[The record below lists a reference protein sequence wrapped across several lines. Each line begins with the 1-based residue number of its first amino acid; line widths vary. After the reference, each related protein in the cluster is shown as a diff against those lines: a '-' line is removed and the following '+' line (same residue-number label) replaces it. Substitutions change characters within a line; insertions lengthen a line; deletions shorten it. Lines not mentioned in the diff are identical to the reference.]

1 VTGPPASVTEAGP
14 LRQAGRGIGRA
25 AALIG
30 GITVIARM
38 VGFGRQLVF
47 AHTVGSHCLG
57 TAYATANQVPNIIYD
72 IVLGG
77 ALTSAIVPVLAG
89 AAALRAQY
97 RPVPGARPGNPG
109 AESVPAGGVPADAGH
124 TAGGHAGGG
133 RVANGH
139 MGGAPSAGGS
149 PGASPARPGQPPP
162 APSRPET
169 SGPGTSRAAAA
180 GAGTAATGTT
190 AADVTAAG
198 TTRAGVAGAGT
209 TPALTAEAGKAEAG
223 TAGQRAVTATAR
235 LGADAEAAQIASA
248 LLTWTVVLLAPASLI
263 VALVAHPLTSLLL
276 GGVPHCAQSA
286 VVSLSSRMLVVFAPQ
301 ILLYGLAVVLY
312 GILQAHRRFTAPA
325 LAPVVSSVVVIGA
338 YLAFVPL
345 AAGHR
350 GGLAGLPLSAELMLS
365 VGTTAGVAALMVT
378 ALGPA
383 LRLRLR
389 LRPTLRFPPSVARRV
404 RALAAV
410 GVAAFVAQ
418 DTALV
423 VVIVLANGHQGAGA
437 VVLYNYGWQMFFV
450 PYAVLAVP
458 IATSVFPLLSA
469 ATGGEFD
476 RTAAG
481 AVRAAMLVS
490 WLGAALL
497 AGAAWPAARLFVT
510 HPQQVHQLALTFL
523 AFAPGLVGF
532 GLSAALSRV
541 LFASGRSRVAA
552 TALVGGW
559 LVVIAVDVAAVP
571 LVDARWVVPVLGLG
585 NTIGLTYTGIA
596 LVLAVRN
603 ARGTAALRGS
613 ARAAGAGLAGAVA
626 GGAAGA
632 LVSASLPVSG
642 FIPNAMVTVLACL
655 GAAAV
660 FGVAALMLDG
670 GDLRALA
677 ARSAGRWAR

>member
-30 GITVIARM
+30 GITVVARV

-77 ALTSAIVPVLAG
+77 ALTSAIVPVLAV
-89 AAALRAQY
+89 AAARRAPY
-97 RPVPGARPGNPG
+97 HPAGEGGTAGRRAGEGRTGDRPSSGSVPGG
-109 AESVPAGGVPADAGH
+109 SVPGGSVP
-124 TAGGHAGGG
+124 GG
-133 RVANGH
+133 RAAEAG
-139 MGGAPSAGGS
+139 PSAG
-149 PGASPARPGQPPP
+149 ADD
-162 APSRPET
+162 
-169 SGPGTSRAAAA
+169 
-180 GAGTAATGTT
+180 AGTAAGGARPAPGTT
-190 AADVTAAG
+190 TDGGARPAP
-198 TTRAGVAGAGT
+198 GAGL
-209 TPALTAEAGKAEAG
+209 TP
-223 TAGQRAVTATAR
+223 
-235 LGADAEAAQIASA
+235 DAEAAQIASA
-248 LLTWTVVLLAPASLI
+248 LLTWTIVLLAPASLL
-263 VALVAHPLTSLLL
+263 VALAARPLTSLLL
-276 GGVPHCAQSA
+276 AGVPHCAQA
-286 VVSLSSRMLVVFAPQ
+286 TVVSVSSRMLAVFAPQ

-350 GGLAGLPLSAELMLS
+350 GSLAGLPPAAELMLS
-365 VGTTAGVAALMVT
+365 VGTTAGVAALMLT

-389 LRPTLRFPPSVARRV
+389 LRPTLRFPPGVARRV

-418 DTALV
+418 DASLV
-423 VVIVLANGHQGAGA
+423 AVIVLANGHQGAGA

-458 IATSVFPLLSA
+458 IATSAFPLLSA
-469 ATGGEFD
+469 TSGAEFD
-476 RTAAG
+476 RTAA
-481 AVRAAMLVS
+481 AATRAAMLVS

-497 AGAAWPAARLFVT
+497 AAAAWPAARLFVT
-510 HPQQVHQLALTFL
+510 HPQQVRQLALTFI

-552 TALVGGW
+552 ASLVGGW
-559 LVVIAVDVAAVP
+559 LVVIVVDVVTVP
-571 LVDARWVVPVLGLG
+571 LVAARWVVPVLGLG
-585 NTIGLTYTGIA
+585 NTIGLTYTGVA
-596 LVLAVRN
+596 LLAAVRGT
-603 ARGTAALRGS
+603 RGAAALTGS
-613 ARAAGAGLAGAVA
+613 ARAAGAGLAGAAA

-642 FIPNAMVTVLACL
+642 FIPNAAATVLACL
-655 GAAAV
+655 VAATV
-660 FGVAALMLDG
+660 FGVAALVLDG

-677 ARSAGRWAR
+677 ARIAGRWSR

>member
-1 VTGPPASVTEAGP
+1 VTGPSASVTEAGP
-14 LRQAGRGIGRA
+14 LRQAGRSIGRA

-30 GITVIARM
+30 GITVIARV

-89 AAALRAQY
+89 AAAARQAPY
-97 RPVPGARPGNPG
+97 RPAGKGRTTVRAGNGEAGIGETGNGEKGNGQARNGHPGGPAAASANG
-109 AESVPAGGVPADAGH
+109 AAPAGGTP
-124 TAGGHAGGG
+124 AGGTPAGGT
-133 RVANGH
+133 
-139 MGGAPSAGGS
+139 P
-149 PGASPARPGQPPP
+149 
-162 APSRPET
+162 
-169 SGPGTSRAAAA
+169 A
-180 GAGTAATGTT
+180 GAALAGRALPA
-190 AADVTAAG
+190 TAAG
-198 TTRAGVAGAGT
+198 TTDGAGQG
-209 TPALTAEAGKAEAG
+209 P
-223 TAGQRAVTATAR
+223 
-235 LGADAEAAQIASA
+235 DAEAAQIASA

-263 VALVAHPLTSLLL
+263 IVLAARPLASLLL
-276 GGVPHCAQSA
+276 AGVPHCSEATE
-286 VVSLSSRMLVVFAPQ
+286 VMVSSRMLVVFAPQ

-350 GGLAGLPLSAELMLS
+350 GGLASLPLAAELMLS
-365 VGTTAGVAALMVT
+365 VGTTAGVAALMLT

-383 LRLRLR
+383 VRLRLR
-389 LRPTLRFPPSVARRV
+389 LRPTLRFPPGVARRV

-418 DTALV
+418 DASLV
-423 VVIVLANGHQGAGA
+423 AVIVLANGHQGEGA

-458 IATSVFPLLSA
+458 IATSAFPLLSA
-469 ATGGEFD
+469 ASGAEFD
-476 RTAAG
+476 RTAA
-481 AVRAAMLVS
+481 AATRAAMLVS

-497 AGAAWPAARLFVT
+497 AGAALPAARLFVS
-510 HPQQVHQLALTFL
+510 HPEQVRQLALAFA

-532 GLSAALSRV
+532 GLAAALSRV

-552 TALVGGW
+552 AALVGGW

-571 LVDARWVVPVLGLG
+571 LVEGRWVVPVLGLG
-585 NTIGLTYTGIA
+585 NTIGLSYTGIA
-596 LVLAVRN
+596 LLAAVRGT
-603 ARGTAALRGS
+603 RGAAALRGS

-642 FIPNAMVTVLACL
+642 FIPNATVTLLACL
-655 GAAAV
+655 SAAAV
-660 FGVAALMLDG
+660 FGVTALALDG

-677 ARSAGRWAR
+677 ARAAGRWSR

>member
-1 VTGPPASVTEAGP
+1 MTGPPASVTEAGP

-30 GITVIARM
+30 GITVIARV

-89 AAALRAQY
+89 AAILRAQY
-97 RPVPGARPGNPG
+97 RPVAGDRAGKPGPGN
-109 AESVPAGGVPADAGH
+109 VPAGDIPADTGHAAGDRA
-124 TAGGHAGGG
+124 AGGHAAGG
-133 RVANGH
+133 RAANGH
-139 MGGAPSAGGS
+139 MGGVPAAGGS
-149 PGASPARPGQPPP
+149 PGAA
-162 APSRPET
+162 
-169 SGPGTSRAAAA
+169 
-180 GAGTAATGTT
+180 
-190 AADVTAAG
+190 
-198 TTRAGVAGAGT
+198 T
-209 TPALTAEAGKAEAG
+209 TPALTAGTGTAEAG
-223 TAGQRAVTATAR
+223 TAGQRAVTGSAR
-235 LGADAEAAQIASA
+235 LGADAEAAQTASA
-248 LLTWTVVLLAPASLI
+248 LLTWTVVLLAPASVI
-263 VALVAHPLTSLLL
+263 VALAAHPLTSLLI

-286 VVSLSSRMLVVFAPQ
+286 VVEVSSRMLVVFAPQ

-345 AAGHR
+345 AAGHH
-350 GGLAGLPLSAELMLS
+350 GGLAGLPLPAQLMLS

-389 LRPTLRFPPSVARRV
+389 LRPTLRFPPGVARRV

-418 DTALV
+418 DAALV

-469 ATGGEFD
+469 ATGAEFD

-552 TALVGGW
+552 FALVGGW

-596 LVLAVRN
+596 LLAAVRGT
-603 ARGTAALRGS
+603 RGTAALDGS

-626 GGAAGA
+626 GGAVGA

-655 GAAAV
+655 GAAVV
-660 FGVAALMLDG
+660 FGVAALVLDG

>member
-1 VTGPPASVTEAGP
+1 VTGPPVSVTEAGP

-30 GITVIARM
+30 GITVVARV

-97 RPVPGARPGNPG
+97 RPVADDRPGG
-109 AESVPAGGVPADAGH
+109 REAGKVPAGRMPAGSGH
-124 TAGGHAGGG
+124 TGGARAANGRTGSAQAAGGQ
-133 RVANGH
+133 
-139 MGGAPSAGGS
+139 
-149 PGASPARPGQPPP
+149 PGAGQAGPASPRA
-162 APSRPET
+162 ET
-169 SGPGTSRAAAA
+169 SGPGTSRATEA
-180 GAGTAATGTT
+180 G
-190 AADVTAAG
+190 AG
-198 TTRAGVAGAGT
+198 TTRAGTAEAGAADTATAGAGT
-209 TPALTAEAGKAEAG
+209 AGAGTAGAGAARSG
-223 TAGQRAVTATAR
+223 TAGQRAVTGSAR
-235 LGADAEAAQIASA
+235 SGADAEAAQIASA

-263 VALVAHPLTSLLL
+263 VAVVAHPLTSMLL
-276 GGVPHCAQSA
+276 GGVPRCAQSA
-286 VVSLSSRMLVVFAPQ
+286 VVMVSSRMLVVFAPQ

-365 VGTTAGVAALMVT
+365 VGTTAGVAALMLT

-389 LRPTLRFPPSVARRV
+389 LRPTLRFPPGVARRV

-418 DTALV
+418 DAALV
-423 VVIVLANGHQGAGA
+423 VVIVLANRHQGAGA

-469 ATGGEFD
+469 AAGGEFD

-490 WLGAALL
+490 WLGAAVL
-497 AGAAWPAARLFVT
+497 AGVAWPAARLFVT
-510 HPQQVHQLALTFL
+510 HPEQVRQLALTFI

-552 TALVGGW
+552 VALVGGW
-559 LVVIAVDVAAVP
+559 LVVIAVDVVAVP
-571 LVDARWVVPVLGLG
+571 LVNARWVVPVLGLG

-596 LVLAVRN
+596 LLAAVRGT
-603 ARGTAALRGS
+603 RGVAALRGS

-626 GGAAGA
+626 GGAVGA

-642 FIPNAMVTVLACL
+642 FVPNAMVTVLACL

-660 FGVAALMLDG
+660 FGVAALVLDG

>member
-1 VTGPPASVTEAGP
+1 VTEAGP
-14 LRQAGRGIGRA
+14 LRQVGRGIGRA
-25 AALIG
+25 AALIA
-30 GITVIARM
+30 GITVIARV

-97 RPVPGARPGNPG
+97 RPVAGDRPGKPEAG
-109 AESVPAGGVPADAGH
+109 KVPAGDIPAGSSHTGGGQAANGHVGGVPA
-124 TAGGHAGGG
+124 
-133 RVANGH
+133 
-139 MGGAPSAGGS
+139 AGGS
-149 PGASPARPGQPPP
+149 PGAGPPPP
-162 APSRPET
+162 APARA
-169 SGPGTSRAAAA
+169 GMAAAEA
-180 GAGTAATGTT
+180 ARAGT
-190 AADVTAAG
+190 
-198 TTRAGVAGAGT
+198 AGAGT
-209 TPALTAEAGKAEAG
+209 TPALTAGAE
-223 TAGQRAVTATAR
+223 TAGQHAVAGNAR

-263 VALVAHPLTSLLL
+263 VALVAHPLSSLLL
-276 GGVPHCAQSA
+276 GGVPHCAQAA
-286 VVSLSSRMLVVFAPQ
+286 VVTVSSRMLVVFAPQ

-350 GGLAGLPLSAELMLS
+350 GGLAGLPLPAELMLS

-389 LRPTLRFPPSVARRV
+389 LRPTLRFPSGVARRV

-418 DTALV
+418 DAALV

-510 HPQQVHQLALTFL
+510 HPEQVRQLALTFV

-552 TALVGGW
+552 AALVGGW

-596 LVLAVRN
+596 LLAAVRST
-603 ARGTAALRGS
+603 RGTAALRGS

-626 GGAAGA
+626 GGAVGA
-632 LVSASLPVSG
+632 LVSAGLPVSG
-642 FIPNAMVTVLACL
+642 FIPNAVVTVLACL
-655 GAAAV
+655 GAATV
-660 FGVAALMLDG
+660 FGVAALVLDG

-677 ARSAGRWAR
+677 ARSAGRWSR

>member
-1 VTGPPASVTEAGP
+1 MTGPPASVTEASP

-30 GITVIARM
+30 GLTVIARV

-77 ALTSAIVPVLAG
+77 ALTGAIVPVLAG
-89 AAALRAQY
+89 AAAHRAQY
-97 RPVPGARPGNPG
+97 RPVGNGGPPNRQAG
-109 AESVPAGGVPADAGH
+109 QAPAGQVQ
-124 TAGGHAGGG
+124 
-133 RVANGH
+133 VANGRP
-139 MGGAPSAGGS
+139 GGAPAAERAGEQ
-149 PGASPARPGQPPP
+149 AV
-162 APSRPET
+162 
-169 SGPGTSRAAAA
+169 GTS
-180 GAGTAATGTT
+180 
-190 AADVTAAG
+190 
-198 TTRAGVAGAGT
+198 
-209 TPALTAEAGKAEAG
+209 
-223 TAGQRAVTATAR
+223 AR
-235 LGADAEAAQIASA
+235 RSADAEAGQIASA

-263 VALVAHPLTSLLL
+263 IALIAHPLASVLLS
-276 GGVPHCAQSA
+276 GVPHCSQVAE
-286 VVSLSSRMLVVFAPQ
+286 VETSSRMLVVFAPQ
-301 ILLYGLAVVLY
+301 ILLYGLAVVFY

-325 LAPVVSSVVVIGA
+325 LAPVVSSVVVIAA

-350 GGLAGLPLSAELMLS
+350 GGLASLPPAAELVLS
-365 VGTTAGVAALMVT
+365 VGTTAGVAALMLT

-389 LRPTLRFPPSVARRV
+389 LRPTLRFPPGVARRV

-410 GVAAFVAQ
+410 GIAAFVAQ
-418 DTALV
+418 DAALV
-423 VVIVLANGHQGAGA
+423 TVIVLANGHQGEGA

-469 ATGGEFD
+469 ASGEEFD
-476 RTAAG
+476 RTAAR
-481 AVRAAMLVS
+481 AARAAMLVS

-497 AGAAWPAARLFVT
+497 AGAAWPAARLFVA
-510 HPQQVHQLALTFL
+510 HPEQVRQLALAFV

-532 GLSAALSRV
+532 GLAAALSRV

-552 TALVGGW
+552 AALVGGW

-571 LVDARWVVPVLGLG
+571 LVAGRWVVPVLGLG

-596 LVLAVRN
+596 LLAAVRGT
-603 ARGTAALRGS
+603 RGVAALRGS
-613 ARAAGAGLAGAVA
+613 ARAAGAGLAGAVL
-626 GGAAGA
+626 GGGAGA
-632 LVSASLPVSG
+632 LVSARLHVSG
-642 FIPNAMVTVLACL
+642 FIPNAAVTLLACL
-655 GAAAV
+655 TAAAV
-660 FGVAALMLDG
+660 FGVAALVLDG
-670 GDLRALA
+670 GDLRALV
-677 ARSAGRWAR
+677 ARTAGRWGR